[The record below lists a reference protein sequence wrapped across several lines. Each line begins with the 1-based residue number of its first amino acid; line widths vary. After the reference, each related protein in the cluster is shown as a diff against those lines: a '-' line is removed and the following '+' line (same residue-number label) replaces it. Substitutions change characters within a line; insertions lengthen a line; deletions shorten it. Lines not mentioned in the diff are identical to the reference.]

1 MRLGSK
7 WQTTRGEKCVPQR
20 RYVMSSRAAARV
32 VIPLAVLGAALGLAA
47 CGGDDDD
54 DGGGGGGT
62 ISYLL
67 PESKTARYETQDRPL
82 FEAKVE
88 AECPDCEILYS
99 NADQDTSKQQQ
110 QVEAAV
116 TEGVDVMVLDPVD
129 SAAAAGLVSRAKEAD
144 IPVISYDRLI
154 LDADLDYYVSFDSVE
169 VGRQQ
174 GEALSEKLAEEGS
187 AKGPIVQIN
196 GAPTDNNAK
205 LFKEG
210 STEIFDQEGVE
221 IAKEYDTPDW
231 SPDEAQDEM
240 EQAITL
246 EGDNGFAGVYAANDG
261 TAGGAIAALKS
272 AGIDPESKPVT
283 GQDAELAAIQRILAG
298 EQYVTVY
305 KPIKPLAENA
315 AELAVAIAQGDEP
328 PEGLINGE
336 EDNGTEQVPTVFLDT
351 IPVTKDNVQD
361 TVIADDFWSVGE
373 ICTKQ
378 YAQACKDAG
387 IQ

>member
-1 MRLGSK
+1 MRVRAPRVL
-7 WQTTRGEKCVPQR
+7 VP
-20 RYVMSSRAAARV
+20 
-32 VIPLAVLGAALGLAA
+32 IAVLGLALGLAA

-54 DGGGGGGT
+54 GGGDGGGT
-62 ISYLL
+62 IAFLL
-67 PESKTARYETQDRPL
+67 PESKTARYESQDRPL

-88 AECPDCEILYS
+88 SECPDCEIKYS

-129 SAAAAGLVSRAKEAD
+129 SAAAAGLVTRAKQAD

-174 GEALSEKLAEEGS
+174 GEALSQKLADEGS
-187 AKGPIVQIN
+187 PKGPIVQIN

-221 IAKEYDTPDW
+221 IAKSYDTPDW
-231 SPDEAQDEM
+231 SPDEAQVEM
-240 EQAITL
+240 EQAITA
-246 EGDNGFAGVYAANDG
+246 EGKDGFAGVYAANDG

-272 AGIDPESKPVT
+272 AGIDPASRPVT

-305 KPIKPLAENA
+305 KPIKPLAEGA
-315 AELAVAIAQGDEP
+315 AELAVALARGEDP
-328 PEGLINGE
+328 PEGLISGE
-336 EDNGTEQVPTVFLDT
+336 EDNGQEQVPTVFLET
-351 IPVTKDNVQD
+351 VPVTKDNIED
-361 TVIADDFWSVGE
+361 TIIADDFWSVDE

-378 YAQACKDAG
+378 YAQDCKDAG
-387 IQ
+387 LQ

>member
-1 MRLGSK
+1 
-7 WQTTRGEKCVPQR
+7 
-20 RYVMSSRAAARV
+20 MSSRAATRV

-54 DGGGGGGT
+54 GGGGGGM

-88 AECPDCEILYS
+88 DLCSDCEILYS

-129 SAAAAGLVSRAKEAD
+129 SAAAAGLVSRAKQAD

-174 GEALSEKLAEEGS
+174 GEALSEKLAEEKS
-187 AKGPIVQIN
+187 PEGPIVQIN

-205 LFKEG
+205 LFKQG

-231 SPDEAQDEM
+231 SPDEAQLEM
-240 EQAITL
+240 EQAITA
-246 EGDNGFAGVYAANDG
+246 EGENGFAGVYAANDG
-261 TAGGAIAALKS
+261 TAGGAIAAMKS
-272 AGIDPESKPVT
+272 AGINPADKPTT

-298 EQYVTVY
+298 EQYMTVY
-305 KPIKPLAENA
+305 KPIKPLAESA
-315 AELAVAIAQGDEP
+315 AELAVALAQGEDP
-328 PEGLINGE
+328 PEGLVNGE
-336 EDNGTEQVPTVFLDT
+336 EDNGQEQVPTVFLET
-351 IPVTKDNVQD
+351 IPVFQDNIED
-361 TVIADDFWSVGE
+361 TIIKDDFWSVDE
-373 ICTKQ
+373 ICTKA
-378 YAQACKDAG
+378 YAQDCKEAG
-387 IQ
+387 LQ